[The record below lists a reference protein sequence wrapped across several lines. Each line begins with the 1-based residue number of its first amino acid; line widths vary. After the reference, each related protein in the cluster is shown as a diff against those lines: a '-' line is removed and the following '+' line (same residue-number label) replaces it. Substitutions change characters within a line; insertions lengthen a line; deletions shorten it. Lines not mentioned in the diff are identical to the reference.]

1 MKYEAYRSACV
12 HVVLLWVCVLFLYN
26 VALAGEKGKN
36 ESDMRAT
43 LFFMASLL
51 IVMNGVHLIMTKSN
65 DTFFDDLSLS
75 TYLFDFFLLSRS
87 SSSTSKFGSITTE
100 ICETNNKQKNKVSYR
115 IHNNFVGVCTL
126 LCVFVRACTCACAGT
141 DFSFT
146 KCVCVPVRENTYRE
160 VRSANVNTE
169 EVIL

>member
-100 ICETNNKQKNKVSYR
+100 ICEMQIISK
-115 IHNNFVGVCTL
+115 
-126 LCVFVRACTCACAGT
+126 
-141 DFSFT
+141 
-146 KCVCVPVRENTYRE
+146 
-160 VRSANVNTE
+160 
-169 EVIL
+169 